1 MCDFNDPVKDFLKY
15 GKLVDEIPFSQTN
28 EASFTAKKD
37 AFLPQEIPAGGGG
50 LVEAAT
56 TLSRLILTLL
66 EYTSKFPEEYQLGR
80 DAMLGMIIHM
90 SMAVPRWFD
99 PGQQPEA
106 GEEFTREYNRI
117 RRNHPDVFALMEK
130 FFLLV
135 EENLQIRIPVSER
148 VAFFLY
154 IIEEEK
160 G

>member
-1 MCDFNDPVKDFLKY
+1 
-15 GKLVDEIPFSQTN
+15 
-28 EASFTAKKD
+28 
-37 AFLPQEIPAGGGG
+37 
-50 LVEAAT
+50 
-56 TLSRLILTLL
+56 
-66 EYTSKFPEEYQLGR
+66 
-80 DAMLGMIIHM
+80 MLGMIIHM

-99 PGQQPEA
+99 PGQQPES